1 MTMTVYHILSMW
13 PDRRAVLDDARKL
26 DQGLDLV
33 AVHRWFQRG
42 SVPGRFWGALLEGA
56 HHRGVQITAE
66 DFVKAHDGRK
76 DAA

>member
-1 MTMTVYHILSMW
+1 MTLTVHQMLSLW

-26 DQGLDLV
+26 DPDLDLV

-42 SVPGRFWGALLEGA
+42 SVPGRFWAALLEGA
-56 HHRGVQITAE
+56 LHRGVQITAE
-66 DFVKAHDGRK
+66 DFVRAHDGRK